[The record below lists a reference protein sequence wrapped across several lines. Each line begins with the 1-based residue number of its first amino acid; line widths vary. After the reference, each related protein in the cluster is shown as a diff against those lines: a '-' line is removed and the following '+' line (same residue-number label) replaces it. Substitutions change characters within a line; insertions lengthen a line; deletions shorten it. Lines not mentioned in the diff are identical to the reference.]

1 MEADSPLII
10 ETEKCL
16 ECGGK
21 DTFIKEKGEIICN
34 NCGLIISEKNIDHFN
49 FGIRFFNSEEM
60 EKKVSNGPPQNIF
73 TILNQSTIIK
83 INNIRNPDLK
93 RAAKKDNLIKWHEK
107 NLIIA
112 GNEIKRIIASLR
124 LPNYTKDMTM
134 KLYKRYLKDNI
145 LSGRTINGMVAACI
159 FYVCRVNQI
168 SRSLKEI
175 SNKADLKH
183 DNSKEVYNC
192 YKTLIKQLNLKP
204 PPPDPI
210 SFVPRFISELGLDIK
225 VESPTIKIIRAFTS
239 RSCSTG
245 RDPRVIAASALYLV
259 CKMININ
266 ITLSQKEIAKVAGI
280 TNITLC
286 KRYKEIL
293 DLLFLKNRRKI

>member
-1 MEADSPLII
+1 
-10 ETEKCL
+10 
-16 ECGGK
+16 
-21 DTFIKEKGEIICN
+21 
-34 NCGLIISEKNIDHFN
+34 
-49 FGIRFFNSEEM
+49 
-60 EKKVSNGPPQNIF
+60 
-73 TILNQSTIIK
+73 
-83 INNIRNPDLK
+83 
-93 RAAKKDNLIKWHEK
+93 
-107 NLIIA
+107 
-112 GNEIKRIIASLR
+112 
-124 LPNYTKDMTM
+124 
-134 KLYKRYLKDNI
+134 
-145 LSGRTINGMVAACI
+145 MVAACI

-210 SFVPRFISELGLDIK
+210 LFVPRFISELRLDIK

-245 RDPRVIAASALYLV
+245 KDPRVIAASALYLV
-259 CKMININ
+259 CKMINQDHA
-266 ITLSQKEIAKVAGI
+266 LSQKEIAKVAGI

-293 DLLFLKNRRKI
+293 DLLFLKNRSMIF

>member
-1 MEADSPLII
+1 MEADSSR
-10 ETEKCL
+10 TFEKSFCL

-21 DTFIKEKGEIICN
+21 DTFVKEKGEVVCC
-34 NCGLIISEKNIDHFN
+34 NCGLILSERNIDN
-49 FGIRFFNSEEM
+49 LNYGIRFFNSEEM
-60 EKKVSNGPPQNIF
+60 EKKVSTGPPQTIF
-73 TILNQSTIIK
+73 TNLNQSTTIK
-83 INNIRNPDLK
+83 VNKIRNPDLK

-107 NLIIA
+107 NLILA
-112 GNEIKRIIASLR
+112 GNEIKRITASLR
-124 LPNYTKDMTM
+124 LPSYIKDMAMT
-134 KLYKRYLKDNI
+134 LYKRYLKNNI

-183 DNSKEVYNC
+183 ENSKKVYHC
-192 YKTLIKQLNLKP
+192 YKSLIKQLDLKA
-204 PPPDPI
+204 PPPDPT
-210 SFVPRFISELGLDIK
+210 SFVPRFISDLGLDIK
-225 VESPTIKIIRAFTS
+225 VESPTIKVIRAFTS

-245 RDPRVIAASALYLV
+245 RDPRVIASSALYLV
-259 CKMININ
+259 CKMINIT
-266 ITLSQKEIAKVAGI
+266 ISQKEIAKVAGI

-293 DLLFLKNRRKI
+293 DLFFLKNRRKI

>member
-1 MEADSPLII
+1 MESDSPLTI
-10 ETEKCL
+10 EKIECL

-21 DTFIKEKGEIICN
+21 DTFIREKGGVVCN
-34 NCGLIISEKNIDHFN
+34 NCGLIISERNIDNFN
-49 FGIRFFNSEEM
+49 VGVRFFTSEEM
-60 EKKVSNGPPQNIF
+60 EKKVSIGPPQNIF
-73 TILNQSTIIK
+73 SNLNQSTIIK
-83 INNIRNPDLK
+83 IKNIRNPDLK
-93 RAAKKDNLIKWHEK
+93 RAAKKDNLIEWHEK

-112 GNEIKRIIASLR
+112 GNEIKRIVASLR
-124 LPNYTKDMTM
+124 LPNYIKVMAMT
-134 KLYKRYLKDNI
+134 LYKRYLKNNI
-145 LSGRTINGMVAACI
+145 LSGRSINGMVAACI

-175 SNKADLKH
+175 SNKANLKH
-183 DNSKEVYNC
+183 ENSKEVYNC

-210 SFVPRFISELGLDIK
+210 SFVPRFISELKLEIK
-225 VESPTIKIIRAFTS
+225 TESPTIKIIRAFTS

-245 RDPRVIAASALYLV
+245 KDPRVIAASALYLV
-259 CKMININ
+259 CKMINIT
-266 ITLSQKEIAKVAGI
+266 ISQKEIAKVAGI

>member
-1 MEADSPLII
+1 MEADSPPTI
-10 ETEKCL
+10 EKSECL

-21 DTFIKEKGEIICN
+21 DTFIKEKGEIVCN
-34 NCGLIISEKNIDHFN
+34 NCGLIISERNIVN
-49 FGIRFFNSEEM
+49 FSFGTRFFTSEEM
-60 EKKVSNGPPQNIF
+60 EKKIITGPPQTIF
-73 TILNQSTIIK
+73 SNLNHSTIIK
-83 INNIRNPDLK
+83 TNKIRNPDLK
-93 RAAKKDNLIKWHEK
+93 RAAKKDKLIEWHEK
-107 NLIIA
+107 NIIIA
-112 GNEIKRIIASLR
+112 GNEIKRITAGLR
-124 LPNYTKDMTM
+124 LPNYVKDMAM
-134 KLYKRYLKDNI
+134 ALYKRYLKNNI
-145 LSGRTINGMVAACI
+145 LSGRSINGMVAACI

-175 SNKADLKH
+175 SNKTDLKH
-183 DNSKEVYNC
+183 ENSKKVYHC
-192 YKTLIKQLNLKP
+192 YKALIKELNLKP

-210 SFVPRFISELGLDIK
+210 SFIPRLISDLHLDIK

-245 RDPRVIAASALYLV
+245 QDPRVIAASALYLV

-266 ITLSQKEIAKVAGI
+266 IKISQKEIAKVAGI